1 MRTTACD
8 IQKPYL
14 DLLLN
19 HSIHSDAKLPNL
31 PSYFNIKR
39 NRQKYAMQDECCRQI
54 SQNTT
59 ILAFM
64 YHYFNGDV
72 QGVHGA
78 TRFE

>member
-14 DLLLN
+14 DWLLN
-19 HSIHSDAKLPNL
+19 HSIHSDGKLPNL

-39 NRQKYAMQDECCRQI
+39 NRQKYAMKDEWCRQI
-54 SQNTT
+54 SQNT
-59 ILAFM
+59 IMLAFM

-78 TRFE
+78 TCFE